1 MMGDW
6 GWKRRG
12 FSQPVGFR
20 LLRNQATESQPRH
33 PFIKVRCPLWIR
45 VSKYF
50 ARPHR
55 SACVRKALVPQP
67 REYLGGE
74 ISGGVSDLSAPSMPK
89 KVRAPSYSQEDAR
102 VRR

>member
-1 MMGDW
+1 MGDW

-12 FSQPVGFR
+12 FSQPVGFP

-55 SACVRKALVPQP
+55 SACVRKALLPQP
-67 REYLGGE
+67 RECFGRWNEWWRERYKRAL
-74 ISGGVSDLSAPSMPK
+74 DAK
-89 KVRAPSYSQEDAR
+89 KVRAPSYSEEDAR